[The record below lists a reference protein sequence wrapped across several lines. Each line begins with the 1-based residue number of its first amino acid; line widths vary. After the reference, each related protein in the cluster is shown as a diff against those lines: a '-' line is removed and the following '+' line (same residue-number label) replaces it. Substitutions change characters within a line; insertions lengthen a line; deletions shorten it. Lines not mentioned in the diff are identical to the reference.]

1 MDGEKSKLIKYS
13 EKSVDEKIKNSDL
26 KVLDEIISAIKN
38 NKDSYAES
46 KNNKKV
52 DQNNINKDQK
62 IKNNNSSNRE
72 ISR

>member
-1 MDGEKSKLIKYS
+1 MDQEKSKLINYS
-13 EKSVDEKIKNSDL
+13 EKSVYEKIKNSDL
-26 KVLDEIISAIKN
+26 KVLDEIINEIKN

-62 IKNNNSSNRE
+62 IKNNNSYNKGV
-72 ISR
+72 SR